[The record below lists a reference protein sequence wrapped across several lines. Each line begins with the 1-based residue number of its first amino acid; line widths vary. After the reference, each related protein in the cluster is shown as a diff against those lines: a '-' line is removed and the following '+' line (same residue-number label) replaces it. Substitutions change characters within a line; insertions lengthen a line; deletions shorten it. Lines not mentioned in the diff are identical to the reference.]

1 MYTRLSSVANDSGVS
16 KKMAQFGP
24 ESVAH
29 FAPEWVAYFG
39 SEWVAQFG
47 PEYARF
53 LDTLIYK
60 KMATRIDPDG
70 HSFVIKEL
78 PKYLYQ

>member
-1 MYTRLSSVANDSGVS
+1 
-16 KKMAQFGP
+16 MAQFGP

-47 PEYARF
+47 PEYADHGLF
-53 LDTLIYK
+53 LYVTAGETKNGFLLIEVFRNLFNPQNDIHQGSILGGHFLIYQ
-60 KMATRIDPDG
+60 
-70 HSFVIKEL
+70 SF
-78 PKYLYQ
+78 

>member
-47 PEYARF
+47 PEYADIG
-53 LDTLIYK
+53 LLK
-60 KMATRIDPDG
+60 KNKREDSQKFNH
-70 HSFVIKEL
+70 HSTKTNYANAHTKL
-78 PKYLYQ
+78 

>member
-1 MYTRLSSVANDSGVS
+1 
-16 KKMAQFGP
+16 MAQFGP

-47 PEYARF
+47 PEYAVN
-53 LDTLIYK
+53 
-60 KMATRIDPDG
+60 G
-70 HSFVIKEL
+70 HVHVFPFQLLSLVVD
-78 PKYLYQ
+78 KYD

>member
-1 MYTRLSSVANDSGVS
+1 MLSSVANDSGVS

-47 PEYARF
+47 PEYAGFERKIALLLNCICNARF
-53 LDTLIYK
+53 
-60 KMATRIDPDG
+60 
-70 HSFVIKEL
+70 
-78 PKYLYQ
+78 